1 MSKGHFYLTP
11 WKAEGDG
18 EVCKLME
25 RSGAEDGSDAVT
37 AEFSRYPAPL
47 GEQLSNAALVTAN
60 AYADANPNAFA
71 ELDVEMAA

>member
-1 MSKGHFYLTP
+1 MSKGQFYLTP

-25 RSGAEDGSDAVT
+25 RSGAEDGADATT
-37 AEFSRYPAPL
+37 AEFSRCPAPL
-47 GEQLSNAALVTAN
+47 GEQLANTALAAAN
-60 AYADANPNAFA
+60 AYAEANPNAFA